1 MAKRILVAYATQTG
15 STKEVADCIAK
26 ELAGA
31 GFEAESRPLAE
42 AGELSDY
49 DGFVVG
55 APVNGMAWRPEALA
69 FVREHSSALAAKPT
83 AFFLLSMAYGV
94 GRASMKKAIAARLDP
109 AKALVPPVAAACF
122 GGVAAQEPPAII
134 RLMFGIKKGAP
145 RDGRN
150 WDEVRAFAAELA
162 KKLA

>member
-1 MAKRILVAYATQTG
+1 MAKRVLIGYVTQTG
-15 STKEVADCIAK
+15 STKEVAEAIAK
-26 ELAGA
+26 ELACA
-31 GFEAESRPLAE
+31 GLEAESRPLSE
-42 AGELSDY
+42 AGELGAY
-49 DGFVVG
+49 DGFVIG

-69 FVREHSSALAAKPT
+69 FVRERAAELAAKPT

-94 GRASMKKAIAARLDP
+94 GRPSMKKTIAARLDP
-109 AKALVPPVAAACF
+109 AAALVPPVATACF
-122 GGVAAQEPPAII
+122 GGVAAQDPPAII

-162 KKLA
+162 RKLA